1 MTDTAAKTTTTERWS
16 RANAGLERR
25 ATPREPVL
33 LPALIVLADGARR
46 PCVIVDRSLGGLRI
60 SLPTD
65 EPIPDA
71 FCVVDLVTGMGRE
84 MEVAWRAA
92 PEAGLRTVRTHDL
105 DAPQDGIGES
115 LRQIRIAVLG

>member
-1 MTDTAAKTTTTERWS
+1 MTLPGAKTTTTERWS
-16 RANAGLERR
+16 RANAGIERR

-33 LPALIVLADGARR
+33 LPALIVLDDGARR

-65 EPIPDA
+65 EPTPER

-84 MEVAWRAA
+84 MEVAWRSA
-92 PEAGLRTVRTHDL
+92 PEMGLRTLATYDL
-105 DAPQDGIGES
+105 GVIQEGVGETLRRIWIG
-115 LRQIRIAVLG
+115 VLG